1 MVFLVT
7 EKMWRNE
14 KKLANLNCRIY
25 VGNGMKFMLYTGI
38 NCIIFGFDENW
49 ILRSSQAHVQILH
62 VFYF

>member
-38 NCIIFGFDENW
+38 NCIIFGFDEN
-49 ILRSSQAHVQILH
+49 
-62 VFYF
+62 